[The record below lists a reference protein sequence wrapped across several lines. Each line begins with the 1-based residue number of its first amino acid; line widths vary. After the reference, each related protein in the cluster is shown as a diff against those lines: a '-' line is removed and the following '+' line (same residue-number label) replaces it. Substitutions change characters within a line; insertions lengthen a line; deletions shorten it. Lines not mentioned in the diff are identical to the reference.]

1 MPSSPWCLPPDHSR
15 FRFAEH
21 PVPPEQKVHRM
32 KPGLRK
38 SAAARVL
45 AAGLLVPLLGTAT
58 ACTAS
63 DPDPQGTPKVA
74 ATSSPSTSPAKPK
87 AGASSSPASD
97 QAPPAASEEQDGA
110 GQSPQPAP
118 VPTFNETE
126 QRFLE
131 GKVPEGMDPNAVLQ
145 VGQERCELLLT
156 AKSADPEAVIS
167 ELITSPSA
175 ETSEAIT
182 VLCTDL
188 LPELEAAALGFPD
201 GEFAVAEAAPQAEK
215 PSIAA
220 GTYRPY
226 TVTEGCTI
234 SVFTASGATIGE
246 YDGTVP
252 VTIGADAAR
261 VESSQCYSW
270 LRV

>member
-1 MPSSPWCLPPDHSR
+1 
-15 FRFAEH
+15 
-21 PVPPEQKVHRM
+21 M
-32 KPGLRK
+32 KRGLK
-38 SAAARVL
+38 ESAAARLL

-63 DPDPQGTPKVA
+63 DPEPQGTPKA
-74 ATSSPSTSPAKPK
+74 SATSSSSASPAKPK
-87 AGASSSPASD
+87 ASASSSPASD
-97 QAPPAASEEQDGA
+97 QAPAASEEQDGA

-126 QRFLE
+126 QSFLE

-167 ELITSPSA
+167 ELITNPSA
-175 ETSEAIT
+175 ETTEAIT

-215 PSIAA
+215 PSIAP
-220 GTYRPY
+220 GTYRPHM
-226 TVTEGCTI
+226 VTEGCTI
-234 SVFTASGATIGE
+234 SIFTASGATIGE

-270 LRV
+270 LRQ